1 MRQRIISHFIGPGCL
16 ILVQAP
22 LVTAGMPSPLPT
34 RDSLVKVFRL
44 NEPAMMQLQSVS
56 FFLFA
61 ILLAALGIKLLW
73 NYLQK
78 DFPKLPRLTFM
89 KALGVVLLWGLL
101 FIIVLAMIGGAREL
115 MTPGAWE
122 KQGFTYKLTK
132 EPEQKSIA
140 NQESIRRQ
148 HLELLRTSLWHF
160 AATHMG
166 HFPSNEEMSVI
177 PKELW
182 EIPGSGGSLYT
193 YHPGKSAGHN
203 LDILL
208 FESEIDS
215 DQCFVLRVNGDILM
229 QRPAEIKDALKREG
243 KP

>member
-1 MRQRIISHFIGPGCL
+1 MCQRKSSLFIGTGCL
-16 ILVQAP
+16 ILAQAP
-22 LVTAGMPSPLPT
+22 SVTAGMASPLPT

-44 NEPAMMQLQSVS
+44 NESAAVQLQTIS

-61 ILLAALGIKLLW
+61 ILLAAWGIKLLW
-73 NYLQK
+73 NYLQR
-78 DFPKLPRLTFM
+78 DFPKIPRLTFM

-122 KQGFTYKLTK
+122 KQGFTYKLVK
-132 EPEQKSIA
+132 EPEPKAIA
-140 NQESIRRQ
+140 TQETVRRQ

-166 HFPSNEEMSVI
+166 HFPSKEEMSAI

-182 EIPGSGGSLYT
+182 EIPGSGGSLYI
-193 YHPGKSAGHN
+193 YHPGKSAGRN
-203 LDILL
+203 PDILL
-208 FESEIDS
+208 FEPEVDSE
-215 DQCFVLRVNGDILM
+215 QCFVLRINGDILM
-229 QRPAEIKDALKREG
+229 QRTTEIKEALNREG